1 MPLNDKLI
9 LTRCLRL
16 SRRLGVVLLVA
27 MASVLAMQ
35 DAFAQQNLFNVP
47 VPAVAAE
54 DKIFFQQQLNV
65 GTVGSSN
72 TTLDYG
78 LGNNFEI
85 GMNVFNVPLY
95 PAVVPLM
102 PGDAARNGVLINMQ
116 KVFEPSDSWEIG
128 IGMQEGVS
136 ATTSSQKTEYMGFEW
151 AVIEYDTRND
161 RGRYLAGV
169 YLGNRM
175 YTGSGNGVG
184 WMLGCE
190 YPLIPEKVH
199 LLADWIG
206 GTNQISVA
214 VIGAVVEFPRHW
226 QLSAGA
232 QLPSPGSHN
241 AYGLVFELTRTA
253 SNKSRGRGFSD
264 FSRGTN

>member
-1 MPLNDKLI
+1 MRLNGTPLLPRCRRG
-9 LTRCLRL
+9 LRCLGVAVLFALGAAL
-16 SRRLGVVLLVA
+16 SERET
-27 MASVLAMQ
+27 
-35 DAFAQQNLFNVP
+35 FAQQNLFNVP

-54 DKIFFQQQLNV
+54 DKIFFQEQLNV

-85 GMNVFNVPLY
+85 GLNVFNVSLY
-95 PAVVPLM
+95 PAVVPPL

-116 KVFEPSDSWEIG
+116 KVFEPNESWDIG
-128 IGMQEGVS
+128 VGTQQGVS
-136 ATTSSQKTEYMGFEW
+136 ATTSSQKTEYMGFGW
-151 AVIEYDTRND
+151 TVVEYDTLKNH
-161 RGRYLAGV
+161 GRYLAGA
-169 YLGNRM
+169 YIGNPM
-175 YTGSGNGVG
+175 YTGKGNGVG

-190 YPLIPEKVH
+190 YPLVPDKVH
-199 LLADWIG
+199 VMADWIG

-214 VIGAVVEFPRHW
+214 VFGAVVELPRHW

-232 QLPSPGSHN
+232 QVPSPGSQN
-241 AYGLVFELTRTA
+241 PYGLVFELTRTA

-264 FSRGTN
+264 FSRGAN